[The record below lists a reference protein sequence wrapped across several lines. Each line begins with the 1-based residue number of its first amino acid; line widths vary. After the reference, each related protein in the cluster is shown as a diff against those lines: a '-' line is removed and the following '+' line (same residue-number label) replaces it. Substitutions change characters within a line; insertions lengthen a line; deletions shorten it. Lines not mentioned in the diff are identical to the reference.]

1 MKIREILKLMEGWS
15 DEEKALTFS
24 AFSGNFKNSYYS
36 GKPKGHWIGLNFQY
50 IRENIENEIDFA
62 EKGEDYKKLNMLIC
76 LMAFSKPKTLNHEL
90 LLKMIKEKKLE
101 DRVLSTIT
109 YAVDSDISNQARSN
123 YYLTFKNC
131 LEHNYYDLNNEEVKK
146 KLKNYFKRAT
156 IENNKKY
163 YSEALCSIASYFY
176 ENKES
181 LDKVFVLEMLEYFLV
196 TGKYVKSDVEKVMT
210 MSNWRESQLSLEED
224 TIEVYSI
231 IKKVNPLKIAQL
243 TNQDK
248 SSVDRSIE
256 RLNTYLN
263 KKLYTQEQYVS
274 LSLIDKAADKI
285 FIISFENKTKEI
297 ITASEFISYFINNDI
312 KQDKY
317 DEIWNKIE
325 LKNKINESL
334 PEKKVSGLK
343 VKI

>member
-1 MKIREILKLMEGWS
+1 MKIREIVKLMEGWS

-36 GKPKGHWIGLNFQY
+36 GKPKNHWIALNFQY
-50 IRENIENEIDFA
+50 IRENIENEIDFSIKS
-62 EKGEDYKKLNMLIC
+62 EEYQKLNMLSY
-76 LMAFSKPKTLNHEL
+76 LMAFSKPKTINHDL
-90 LLKMIKEKKLE
+90 LLKSIKENKLE
-101 DRVLSTIT
+101 DRVISTIT
-109 YAVDSDISNQARSN
+109 YATDNNMNSYARSN
-123 YYLTFKNC
+123 YYLTFRDCLKN
-131 LEHNYYDLNNEEVKK
+131 NYYDLNNEEIKN

-163 YSEALCSIASYFY
+163 YSEALCSIAEYFY
-176 ENKES
+176 ENKDN

-196 TGKYVKSDVEKVMT
+196 TGKYVKVNLEKIME
-210 MSNWRESQLSLEED
+210 MSNWRESQLSSEED
-224 TIEVYSI
+224 TIEVFSI
-231 IKKVNPLKIAQL
+231 IKKVNPVKIAQS

-248 SSVDRSIE
+248 SSVDRKIE

-297 ITASEFISYFINNDI
+297 NTASDFISYFIHNDI

-325 LKNKINESL
+325 LKNKISENL
-334 PEKKVSGLK
+334 PEKKVSGT
-343 VKI
+343 KIKI